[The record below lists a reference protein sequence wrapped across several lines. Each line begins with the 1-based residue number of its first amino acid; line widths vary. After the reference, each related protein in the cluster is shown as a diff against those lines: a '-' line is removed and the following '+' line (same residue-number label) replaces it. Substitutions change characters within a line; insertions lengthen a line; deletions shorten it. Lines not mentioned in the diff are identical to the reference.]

1 MKVLSK
7 KTGIIYENIVLV
19 KFLDDGM
26 NEEIVDTETVDDVDF
41 KNYDFAYTCLCDDCI
56 ELANKQD
63 QAGCEGGYCS
73 NEKCNSNSK
82 KWEVIFSKE
91 EIHNDFVAIIEKE

>member
-7 KTGIIYENIVLV
+7 KTGIVYENIVLV
-19 KFLDDGM
+19 KFLEGID
-26 NEEIVDTETVDDVDF
+26 EEIVDTELVDDVDF

-56 ELANKQD
+56 ELVNKQD

-73 NEKCNSNSK
+73 NEKCKKKKK